1 MRLYAIMNTSLAD
14 HIVLHLHMGDNR
26 TESVRLRSMDKNTQ
40 EKENMNTDLKEKS
53 LQGKASQEKSP
64 EGKKSQGKTS
74 EKKTSKKMTTQ
85 KRASQVRNSRK
96 KAVQDSWFVTRA
108 RLFRMV
114 SVGVVDEPVNQAYDI
129 ISTGA
134 LIANLIVSV
143 LATFEDL
150 NAAYG
155 GWFLLIEQATVFFFG
170 VDYVLRVITAPELY
184 PGNSRA
190 GAVAKY
196 CFSLTGII
204 DLLSFLPY
212 YLPVFFPS
220 GVAAFRMFRV
230 VRILRLFRINAY
242 YDSLNV
248 ITEVIASKKQQL
260 LSSVFIIATL
270 MLGSSLCMYSL
281 EHEAQPEVF
290 RNAFSGIWWSVST
303 MLTVGYGDIYPIT
316 PMGKFFSIC
325 ITFLGVGMVAIPT
338 GIISAG
344 FVEQYTRFKQIGE
357 YGEEAR
363 MRFVHIRLLPEDD
376 WTGRTIAEL
385 NLPHR
390 MMIAV
395 ILRGK
400 ETVLPKGDVTLLAD
414 DRLIIGAVP
423 LKGEDPMELKEITIG
438 AHHIWNGFAI
448 EELDLSRRAFIVAV
462 HRSGRWLTPKG
473 SLILREGDEVYMYR
487 KVHKSEMA

>member
-1 MRLYAIMNTSLAD
+1 
-14 HIVLHLHMGDNR
+14 
-26 TESVRLRSMDKNTQ
+26 
-40 EKENMNTDLKEKS
+40 MNTDLKEKS
-53 LQGKASQEKSP
+53 P
-64 EGKKSQGKTS
+64 QGKTS
-74 EKKTSKKMTTQ
+74 EKKTSEKKISEKRTSEKRTSEEMAAQ
-85 KRASQVRNSRK
+85 KRTSQVRPSRK
-96 KAVQDSWFVTRA
+96 KAAHDSWLVTRA

-155 GWFLLIEQATVFFFG
+155 SWFLLIEQATVFFFG

-184 PGNSRA
+184 LGSSHA

-290 RNAFSGIWWSVST
+290 KNAFSGIWWSVST

-357 YGEEAR
+357 YGEEVR

-376 WTGRTIAEL
+376 WTGKTIQEL
-385 NLPHR
+385 KLPHR

-395 ILRGK
+395 ILRGN
-400 ETVLPKGDVTLLAD
+400 ETVLPKGDMTLLAD
-414 DRLIIGAVP
+414 DKLIIGAVP

-448 EELDLSRRAFIVAV
+448 EELDISRRAFIVAV
-462 HRSGRWLTPKG
+462 RRGGRWLAPKG